1 MNRIYDFEELTDS
14 VELLNRKPPR
24 FIIWFLIFLFGSLA
38 ISLFWICT
46 GEINIVNSGTAI
58 VKNKSETSIIRSQND
73 GIIEGIVITNGDF
86 VKKGDLLFRFKSN
99 KSEEIEVKAKAEGI
113 VQFSDTIQDGDIFKI
128 GQEILSIVPK
138 DSAKYAQLTLLA
150 KDIKDIKLGDKV
162 NYSFNSDTTNEEL
175 GTVTYI
181 AAQPIFDKDL
191 KEYVYRL
198 EATMDFKEAQELP
211 TGISGKVSIITGS
224 KPIWKSLLK
233 F

>member
-1 MNRIYDFEELTDS
+1 MNRIYAFEELTDS

-24 FIIWFLIFLFGSLA
+24 FIKWFLIFLFCALV

-46 GEINIVNSGTAI
+46 GEINIVSNGTALI
-58 VKNKSETSIIRSQND
+58 KNKSETSIIRSQNA
-73 GIIEGIVITNGDF
+73 GMIEDIVITNGDF
-86 VKKGDLLFRFKSN
+86 VKKGDLLLKFRSN
-99 KSEEIEVKAKAEGI
+99 KSEVIEIKAKMDGI
-113 VQFSDTIQDGDIFKI
+113 VQFSDTIQEGDIFNI

-138 DSAKYAQLTLLA
+138 DSAKNVQLTLLA
-150 KDIKDIKLGDKV
+150 KDVRDIKLGDKV
-162 NYSFNSDTTNEEL
+162 NYSFDLYTTNEQL

-211 TGISGKVSIITGS
+211 IGIRGKVSIITGS

-233 F
+233 I